1 MYILFFFY
9 RLHTYTHEYTRAK
22 IRERVQP
29 PVLLLSPHMGGGQ
42 ALNTSTNQPCLAEIN
57 AQRVLSAKNHHN
69 THLDHLQGEKKKQ
82 QQKKIKCKTSSQ
94 GCSTTQGHEDITG
107 GDLKKHDQRRWTQRA
122 PQLSRVKASQEI
134 SLSQSH
140 FYTPSAYCMGPPPKL
155 ATMGFV
161 PLRGAGPAEQA
172 FSLFLASSCYPC
184 CNKQS

>member
-1 MYILFFFY
+1 MESCTNTPVAQKYATLNNVYITFFY
-9 RLHTYTHEYTRAK
+9 RLYTYTHEYTRTK

-82 QQKKIKCKTSSQ
+82 QQRKIKCKTSSQ

-140 FYTPSAYCMGPPPKL
+140 FYTPSAYCMGPPQVGYY
-155 ATMGFV
+155 GFCA
-161 PLRGAGPAEQA
+161 PSGCRP
-172 FSLFLASSCYPC
+172 S
-184 CNKQS
+184 